1 MTRLEVF
8 QAKSIPGLREARER
22 VERILIPNGWEHLDA
37 TLVVDPIAR
46 EYLMTVIYRLNEKRS
61 S

>member
-8 QAKSIPGLREARER
+8 QAKSVPGLKDARER
-22 VERILIPNGWEHLDA
+22 AERTLIPNGWEHLHA
-37 TLVVDPIAR
+37 TMVVDPIAR